1 MSYSS
6 RSRGARSGKR
16 SVWIVLAVFAALAAL
31 GAFRWLQNRSGPRAT
46 TAALLVTNGEATVI
60 RADANAEPPLQQ
72 GETTTLQRGDEVRTG
87 LGSAATLTFAG
98 GETIELGSETH
109 LALLDLSLTP
119 VARAVA
125 AVLSLSEGK
134 TLTHIPH
141 ALLQGA
147 SFEIETRVATV
158 RARGTEFQCNA
169 MRECTYVEVFDGVVT
184 VSMGEQSVE
193 LEAGQ
198 SLQACLGDS
207 LVPVASPRSSPAE
220 ATTVAATEPDLPP
233 TLTDSEKTL
242 FPPVLTPT
250 RPEDLF
256 QLYTVRK
263 GDTLYSIAARFGV
276 SWEAIWAANKD
287 RLASPEMIRTGQEL
301 RIPKP

>member
-16 SVWIVLAVFAALAAL
+16 SVWIVLALFAALAAL
-31 GAFRWLQNRSGPRAT
+31 GAFRFLQNRSESRPT

-72 GETTTLQRGDEVRTG
+72 GETATLQRGDEVRTG
-87 LGSAATLTFAG
+87 IGSAATLTFAG
-98 GETIELGSETH
+98 GATIELGSETH

-125 AVLSLSEGK
+125 AVLSLNEGK

-141 ALLQGA
+141 APLQGA
-147 SFEIETRVATV
+147 SFEIETRVTTV

-198 SLQACLGDS
+198 SLRACLGES
-207 LVPVASPRSSPAE
+207 LVPVSSPRPSPPE
-220 ATTVAATEPDLPP
+220 AATVAGTEPNLP

-276 SWEAIWAANKD
+276 SWEAVWAANKD
-287 RLASPEMIRTGQEL
+287 RLSSPELVRTGQEL